1 MLQLESR
8 RWLEGEWFACRV
20 LAVLKRSPSTHTHKH
35 MHTNRYPQNVSLC
48 PQHYENHRCLQLP
61 DGCCKW
67 SFSSW
72 GTNVAR
78 VTISWRSCDV
88 SFISLPSTRTR
99 CGLLQITS
107 RKKPPAVKCCCFFFW
122 SLFLALHAALWQRH
136 QNCHSLVRFQQCPLQ
151 GTAKKTIIIIII
163 KITIMLITCNQRLE
177 VHGVIHT
184 EFASGH
190 LFSCANRCMMFLKK
204 KSGEY

>member
-8 RWLEGEWFACRV
+8 RWLEGERFACRV

-48 PQHYENHRCLQLP
+48 PQHYENRRCLQCP

-72 GTNVAR
+72 ETNVAR

-88 SFISLPSTRTR
+88 SFISLPSTWTYY
-99 CGLLQITS
+99 
-107 RKKPPAVKCCCFFFW
+107 RKPSGKKTPTVKCFFLGHFFGFTCS
-122 SLFLALHAALWQRH
+122 SLAEAPKLSF
-136 QNCHSLVRFQQCPLQ
+136 F
-151 GTAKKTIIIIII
+151 
-163 KITIMLITCNQRLE
+163 NQIL
-177 VHGVIHT
+177 T
-184 EFASGH
+184 MSTSGH
-190 LFSCANRCMMFLKK
+190 CKCTEKK
-204 KSGEY
+204 L